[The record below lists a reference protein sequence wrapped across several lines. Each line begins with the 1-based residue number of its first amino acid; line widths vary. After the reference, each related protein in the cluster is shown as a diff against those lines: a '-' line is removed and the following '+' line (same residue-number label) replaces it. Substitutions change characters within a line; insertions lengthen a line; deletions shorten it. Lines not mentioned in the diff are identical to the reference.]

1 MDGIKVLDFTRLL
14 PGPLAT
20 YILAHLG
27 AEVIKIEDTGGSDFT
42 RYSPPFVDGKS
53 AVFSFLN
60 AGKKS
65 VSINLKTEK
74 GKQIALELA
83 KKVDVIVEG
92 FRPGVMKKF
101 GLDFDSVKILNKKII
116 YCSITGY
123 GQTGNLAFKS
133 GHDLNYISFSGIERM
148 FISDEKGIAVIP
160 QVQIADISSS
170 LFAVIAILHA
180 LFERERYK
188 ENFSAKFIDISMV
201 ETSLF
206 FAVES
211 LSKFFATGIQPKPF
225 GEILTGGVICY
236 NIYRTRDGK
245 WLSLGALEPKFWEN
259 VVKALGLDLL
269 PSDAMTKPDEK
280 ENPAYKKLKDK
291 IASMTSSEIE
301 EAFSK
306 YDIPY
311 EFVRGYDEMVEDP
324 HIKQRNIFYEIDMGG
339 EGKGFKLLK
348 LGFMKKV
355 RNPAPELG
363 EHTRE
368 ILKRELSLEDKEI
381 DELKKEGVIFA
392 L

>member
-1 MDGIKVLDFTRLL
+1 MYGIKVLDFTRLL

-27 AEVIKIEDTGGSDFT
+27 AEVIKIEDTVGSDFT

-74 GKQIALELA
+74 GREIALELI

-101 GLDFDSVKILNKKII
+101 GLDFDSVKNLNKKII

-123 GQTGNLAFKS
+123 GQTGNLALKS
-133 GHDLNYISFSGIERM
+133 GHDLNYISFAGIERM

-180 LFERERYK
+180 LFERERDR

-211 LSKFFATGIQPKPF
+211 LSKFLATGIQPEPF

-236 NIYRTRDGK
+236 NIYRTKDGR

-269 PSDAMTKPDEK
+269 PSDAMTKPDER

-301 EAFSK
+301 EAFSR

-311 EFVRGYDEMVEDP
+311 EFVRGYGEMVEDS
-324 HIKQRNIFYEIDMGG
+324 HIRQRDIFYEIDMG
-339 EGKGFKLLK
+339 EGRKFKLLK
-348 LGFMKKV
+348 LGFMKKLI
-355 RNPAPELG
+355 NPAPELG

-381 DELKKEGVIFA
+381 DELKKEGVILA